1 MQAGD
6 ENKENYQLGYNYH
19 VDKAPN
25 SQINIQ
31 GNEWQSVRRIHSQIL
46 GVKRVQ
52 SHLKIMTGEG
62 LSNDP

>member
-6 ENKENYQLGYNYH
+6 ENKKNYQLGYIMLI
-19 VDKAPN
+19 KLEILK
-25 SQINIQ
+25 INIQ
-31 GNEWQSVRRIHSQIL
+31 GNEWPSVRRIHSQIL